1 MENNTFKGSIFGG
14 FNRQDV
20 MNYIEKA
27 SRESGEL
34 LQQNQEQIAALE
46 QENTQLRDQCEQL
59 RVSLQD
65 TVASLSAAQAERD
78 AAQASCA
85 SAGEALENA
94 QRSNR
99 QYTEEINT
107 LQATVAALQPE
118 VDKFHTLQKNIA
130 DVEVEAKHRADTLVA
145 EARASAEEILRKAR
159 TQADAVL
166 SAAKADAEKI
176 RSEANGNA
184 AAIRQKADQHAMLS
198 RQQLHTLLNSTHAQY
213 QALLE
218 MYKSSALQAA
228 TALQKAQEQMTQMPA
243 VFDKISAGM
252 KTLQSS
258 REKKDG

>member
-34 LQQNQEQIAALE
+34 LQQSQDQIAALE
-46 QENTQLRDQCEQL
+46 QENAQLRTQCEQL

-65 TVASLSAAQAERD
+65 TAASLSAAQAERD

-85 SAGEALENA
+85 SADEALETA
-94 QRSNR
+94 RCSSR
-99 QYTEEINT
+99 QYADEVKT
-107 LQATVAALQPE
+107 LHETVAALQPE

-130 DVEVEAKHRADTLVA
+130 DVEVEAKHRADTIVA
-145 EARASAEEILRKAR
+145 EAKANSEEILRKAR
-159 TQADAVL
+159 VQADAVL
-166 SAAKADAEKI
+166 SAAKAEAEKI
-176 RSEANGNA
+176 RAEANSSA

-198 RQQLHTLLNSTHAQY
+198 RQQLNALLNSSQAQY
-213 QALLE
+213 QTLLE
-218 MYKSSALQAA
+218 TYRSSALQAA
-228 TALQKAQEQMTQMPA
+228 AALQKAQEQVTQMPS

-252 KTLQSS
+252 KALQPS
-258 REKKDG
+258 REKKD

>member
-1 MENNTFKGSIFGG
+1 M
-14 FNRQDV
+14 
-20 MNYIEKA
+20 
-27 SRESGEL
+27 
-34 LQQNQEQIAALE
+34 
-46 QENTQLRDQCEQL
+46 
-59 RVSLQD
+59 
-65 TVASLSAAQAERD
+65 
-78 AAQASCA
+78 
-85 SAGEALENA
+85 
-94 QRSNR
+94 
-99 QYTEEINT
+99 
-107 LQATVAALQPE
+107 
-118 VDKFHTLQKNIA
+118 DKFHTLQKNIA

-176 RSEANGNA
+176 RSAANGNA

-198 RQQLHTLLNSTHAQY
+198 RQQLHTLLNSTQAQY